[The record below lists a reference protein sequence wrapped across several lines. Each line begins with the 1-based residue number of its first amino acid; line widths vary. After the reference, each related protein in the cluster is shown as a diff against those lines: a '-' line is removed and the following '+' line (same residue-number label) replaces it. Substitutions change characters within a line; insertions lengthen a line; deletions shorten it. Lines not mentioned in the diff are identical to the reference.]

1 MRGTTR
7 LERLSIGDKYT
18 GLNRQL
24 DINAHVPSQEELG
37 TTAICVAELTHG
49 VHRSLHREDNLAKLE
64 VLFSVLAILPFDKAA
79 GRKFGE
85 LKAELEARGEP
96 LDPFDLQIVSIAI
109 ENDCELITNSSR
121 HFSRIGSLQL
131 ENWLA

>member
-1 MRGTTR
+1 MKLLDTDHCIAILRG
-7 LERLSIGDKYT
+7 
-18 GLNRQL
+18 QL
-24 DINAHVPSQEELG
+24 DINAHVPPQEELG
-37 TTAICVAELTHG
+37 TTAISVAELTHG
-49 VHRSLHREDNLAKLE
+49 AHRSLHKEDNLAKLE
-64 VLFSVLAILPFDKAA
+64 VLLSVLVILPFDEAA

-96 LDPFDLQIVSIAI
+96 LDQFDLQIASIAI
-109 ENDCELITNSSR
+109 ENDCELLTNNNR

>member
-1 MRGTTR
+1 MKLLDTDHCIAILRG
-7 LERLSIGDKYT
+7 
-18 GLNRQL
+18 QL
-24 DINAHVPSQEELG
+24 DINAHVPPQEELG
-37 TTAICVAELTHG
+37 TTAISVAELTHG
-49 VHRSLHREDNLAKLE
+49 AHRSLHKEDNLAKLE
-64 VLFSVLAILPFDKAA
+64 VLLSVLVILPFDEDV

-96 LDPFDLQIVSIAI
+96 LDQFDLQIASIAI
-109 ENDCELITNSSR
+109 ENDCELLTNNNR